1 MNTVFISI
9 PAMTMPT
16 SSIDEAATMSLK
28 PLAAASITDGT
39 VVLVTRRMIPI
50 YRAIRFGFA
59 RSFFMLT
66 VLSPL
71 MIE

>member
-1 MNTVFISI
+1 
-9 PAMTMPT
+9 MTMPVF
-16 SSIDEAATMSLK
+16 SIDEAATSYE
-28 PLAAASITDGT
+28 AFGSRVDNGWDI
-39 VVLVTRRMIPI
+39 VLVNRRMIPI

-59 RSFFMLT
+59 RSFLMLT